1 MLFLPSDS
9 IVVHHSVIVEK
20 PTGSAIAASVPS
32 ATEAF
37 DDTEA
42 PFAAKGKAAVNEH
55 FIGCIRLGC

>member
-42 PFAAKGKAAVNEH
+42 PSAENEH
-55 FIGCIRLGC
+55 CE

>member
-20 PTGSAIAASVPS
+20 PTGSAIAASVSS

-37 DDTEA
+37 DDT
-42 PFAAKGKAAVNEH
+42 AKGRAVNEH
-55 FIGCIRLGC
+55 FLVVSD

>member
-37 DDTEA
+37 DVTEA
-42 PFAAKGKAAVNEH
+42 PFAAQGKAVNEH
-55 FIGCIRLGC
+55 FFGCIRLGC

>member
-42 PFAAKGKAAVNEH
+42 PFAAKGE
-55 FIGCIRLGC
+55 GCE

>member
-42 PFAAKGKAAVNEH
+42 PSAGKAVNEH
-55 FIGCIRLGC
+55 FFSCIRLGC

>member
-37 DDTEA
+37 DDT
-42 PFAAKGKAAVNEH
+42 PFAAKGRALSCE
-55 FIGCIRLGC
+55 

>member
-20 PTGSAIAASVPS
+20 PTGSAIAVPS

-42 PFAAKGKAAVNEH
+42 PSR
-55 FIGCIRLGC
+55 RL